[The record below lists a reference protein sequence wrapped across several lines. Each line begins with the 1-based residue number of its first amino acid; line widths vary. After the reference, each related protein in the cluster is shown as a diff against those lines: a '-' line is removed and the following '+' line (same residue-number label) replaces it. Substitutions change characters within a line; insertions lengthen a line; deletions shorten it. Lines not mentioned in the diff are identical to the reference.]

1 MKICSSDNHHTLMP
15 LTPPEAPLIFFETFL
30 LFKKRFKNVLFAT
43 NVLYFVL
50 PSSPNFLWFHM
61 AKPYVKHDFDD
72 VRCFA
77 CNKRQ
82 HSTILLYRVG
92 LHEGILEG
100 AACNSGNSPVINS
113 VIWKWESQ
121 VNQPRKQ
128 DKNRGYTKREF
139 QLQITGQ

>member
-15 LTPPEAPLIFFETFL
+15 LTPPEAPLTFFETFL

-92 LHEGILEG
+92 LHEGYWGVPHMTLLT
-100 AACNSGNSPVINS
+100 ATSLINS
-113 VIWKWESQ
+113 VKWKWEFQ

-128 DKNRGYTKREF
+128 DKNMGHK
-139 QLQITGQ
+139 I